1 MTNEPAVGQAMIDLV
16 ATWAEERSDVRA
28 ALLVGSRARTT
39 QPADEWSDYD
49 FVLLLDDP
57 QPYID
62 DASWLSAF
70 GRPLL
75 TFLEPTAVGD
85 FVERRVLFDT
95 GQDAD
100 FALLPATAAEL
111 LQHDDV
117 AMVFGRGYRV
127 LADRAGVGARIRT
140 ASPAPDR
147 SETAYAQ
154 LSNDFWYHAILAAKK
169 LRRGELFIAKQT
181 CDGYLKALTVQ
192 LLAWR
197 PAAGTDTWHGGRFVE
212 RWADPAD
219 LRELGAAYA
228 RYDAGDVIRALWATV
243 DLFERLEQEIGRPPA
258 VPHKEVRQYLADIL
272 SPGTSSTG
280 R

>member
-1 MTNEPAVGQAMIDLV
+1 MIDLV
-16 ATWAEERSDVRA
+16 AAWAGERLDVRA

-39 QPADEWSDYD
+39 EPADEWSDYD

-62 DASWLSAF
+62 DAGWLSAF

-100 FALLPATAAEL
+100 FALLPASAVAL
-111 LQHDDV
+111 LGHDDV

-127 LADRAGVGARIRT
+127 LADRAGVASRIIAKPPTPGRENG
-140 ASPAPDR
+140 D
-147 SETAYAQ
+147 YAK

-169 LRRGELFIAKQT
+169 LRRGELFVAKQT

-192 LLAWR
+192 LLAGR
-197 PAAGTDTWHGGRFVE
+197 AAPGTDTWHAGRFVD

-228 RYDAGDVIRALWATV
+228 RYDEEDVARALWATV
-243 DLFERLEQEIGRPPA
+243 DLFERLEREIGRPPA
-258 VPHKEVRQYLADIL
+258 VPHKEVRQVLTDLLAN
-272 SPGTSSTG
+272 G
-280 R
+280 

>member
-1 MTNEPAVGQAMIDLV
+1 MIDLV
-16 ATWAEERSDVRA
+16 ARWAEERPDVRA
-28 ALLVGSRARTT
+28 ALLVGSRARTSE
-39 QPADEWSDYD
+39 PADEWSDYD
-49 FVLLLDDP
+49 FVLLLEDP

-62 DASWLSAF
+62 DAGWLTAF

-75 TFLEPTAVGD
+75 TFLEPTAVGA
-85 FVERRVLFDT
+85 FVERRVLFDN

-100 FALLPATAAEL
+100 FTLLPASAVEL
-111 LQHDDV
+111 IGHDDV
-117 AMVFGRGYRV
+117 AAVFGRGYRV
-127 LADRAGVGARIRT
+127 LVDRAGVASRIRT
-140 ASPAPDR
+140 KSPAPSRADGD
-147 SETAYAQ
+147 YAQ

-169 LRRGELFIAKQT
+169 LRRGELFVAKQT

-197 PAAGTDTWHGGRFVE
+197 AAPGTDTWHNGRFVD

-228 RYDAGDVIRALWATV
+228 RYDADDVARALWATV
-243 DLFERLEQEIGRPPA
+243 DGCERLDGVMGRPPA
-258 VPHKEVRQYLADIL
+258 VVHKEVRQQLADVL
-272 SPGTSSTG
+272 HRGTSRTG